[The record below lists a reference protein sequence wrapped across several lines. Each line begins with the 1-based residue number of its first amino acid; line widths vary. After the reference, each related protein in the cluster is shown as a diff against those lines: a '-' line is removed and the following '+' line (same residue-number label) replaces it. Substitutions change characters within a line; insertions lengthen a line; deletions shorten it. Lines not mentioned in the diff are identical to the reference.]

1 MTSKSN
7 YNPYIKLSNFGHINP
22 VLKTDAV
29 AYSIYDDID
38 AYFDIGPT
46 AKQFGP
52 SSEKSHLYM
61 AERCAKNWDGA
72 CELMS
77 RNEQKALSNVGGIN
91 SSTFYI
97 RPPPSDLTIG
107 DVLVD
112 NAGVQRFCDL
122 SSCSFTQESFNPVDP
137 DSPMI
142 KKYGAMDC
150 GKKCN
155 PVCMPPN
162 DPDKDVLLNKVLD
175 RPDKHVDLLV
185 NMYKNV
191 TKNNKREQYKNTRVG
206 MVFDILEMYLKS
218 NPDKL

>member
-61 AERCAKNWDGA
+61 AERCSKNWDGA
-72 CELMS
+72 CEMMS
-77 RNEQKALSNVGGIN
+77 RNDKIALSNVGGIN
-91 SSTFYI
+91 SKTFYI

-112 NAGVQRFCDL
+112 NSGVRRFCDL
-122 SSCSFTQESFNPVDP
+122 SSCSISQESFNPLDP
-137 DSPMI
+137 DSPII
-142 KKYGAMDC
+142 KKYGQSNC
-150 GKKCN
+150 GKCQ
-155 PVCMPPN
+155 PVCMPP
-162 DPDKDVLLNKVLD
+162 DEPDKDILLNKVLD

-191 TKNNKREQYKNTRVG
+191 MKQNKREKYSNTRVG
-206 MVFDILEMYLKS
+206 MVFDILDSYSKQ
-218 NPDKL
+218 NPGKM

>member
-1 MTSKSN
+1 MTSKSV
-7 YNPYIKLSNFGHINP
+7 YNPYIKLANFGYNDP

-29 AYSIYDDID
+29 GYSIYDDID

-61 AERCAKNWDGA
+61 AERCSQNWDGA

-77 RNEQKALSNVGGIN
+77 RNDQQALSNVGGIK
-91 SSTFYI
+91 SSSFYI
-97 RPPPSDLTIG
+97 RPPPTDLNIG
-107 DVLVD
+107 DVLID
-112 NAGVQRFCDL
+112 NAGVRRFCDL
-122 SSCSFTQESFNPVDP
+122 SSCSMEQESFNPMDP
-137 DSPMI
+137 TSPTI
-142 KKYGAMDC
+142 KSYGGQNC
-150 GKKCN
+150 YKCQ

-162 DPDKDVLLNKVLD
+162 QPDNDVLLNKVLD

-191 TKNNKREQYKNTRVG
+191 NKNKMRDKYKNTRVG
-206 MVFDILEMYLKS
+206 MVFDILDSYMKT
-218 NPDKL
+218 NPDKF